1 MQKQQRPNSSPSD
14 FLQHPPPPPTHFEVS
29 KNKLIF
35 TLDTNVVDV
44 MYGGAA
50 CQPEEE
56 NDDKFQVSA
65 MAKSSWIQDSD
76 ELSAAVFYCSSF
88 RNYYGKRLNLP
99 ISLATSI
106 RLLSFSALMA

>member
-44 MYGGAA
+44 IPVRRRRG
-50 CQPEEE
+50 
-56 NDDKFQVSA
+56 VSA
-65 MAKSSWIQDSD
+65 RGG
-76 ELSAAVFYCSSF
+76 E
-88 RNYYGKRLNLP
+88 
-99 ISLATSI
+99 
-106 RLLSFSALMA
+106 